1 MNYAEIKKLDIAN
14 TEGVSCTVFFS
25 GCKHNCKGC
34 FNEVAQDFNYG
45 KEWNESVEDEFIG
58 YCKNKN
64 VDNIAILG
72 GEPFQQS
79 YILLL
84 KLLRRLKKEVDKPI
98 WVWTGYTLEQL
109 LSDEFSKEILTYID
123 VLIDGQFEED
133 KKDLM
138 LKHRGSSNQ
147 RVINVQKSLKEN
159 KVILWEG

>member
-1 MNYAEIKKLDIAN
+1 M
-14 TEGVSCTVFFS
+14 
-25 GCKHNCKGC
+25 
-34 FNEVAQDFNYG
+34 
-45 KEWNESVEDEFIG
+45 
-58 YCKNKN
+58 
-64 VDNIAILG
+64 
-72 GEPFQQS
+72 
-79 YILLL
+79 
-84 KLLRRLKKEVDKPI
+84 LRRLKKEVDKPI